1 MPNNTMG
8 KNANII
14 NETIRKAAK
23 AMGMSFEDS
32 MKNIR
37 DLIDVELKE
46 HEHGQVHGH
55 SLDHNHD
62 HKH

>member
-8 KNANII
+8 KKENII

-32 MKNIR
+32 MKKIR
-37 DLIDVELKE
+37 DLIDIELKE
-46 HEHGQVHGH
+46 HASGAVHGH
-55 SLDHNHD
+55 GLDHNHD
-62 HKH
+62 HAH